1 QTLFFFLLL
10 ANESVSDVYL
20 LCFEPYYLLF
30 FLRNILDISF
40 FSMLF
45 DGDNSRIL
53 ASSKLGMFTNRE
65 FRGNFWRDTLFRDVR
80 RL

>member
-1 QTLFFFLLL
+1 MFI
-10 ANESVSDVYL
+10 
-20 LCFEPYYLLF
+20 CFVLNHIYLLF

-53 ASSKLGMFTNRE
+53 ASFKLGMFTNRE
-65 FRGNFWRDTLFRDVR
+65 FRGNF
-80 RL
+80 